1 MAAKKKKPV
10 DEVLTKV
17 TLEPEPTKS
26 LSIVDKMAERHG
38 MERDTFLRVL
48 NATVMPKSAK
58 PEQAAAF
65 LMICEK
71 YDLDPFASEVYA
83 FPGQGGV
90 KALVGVDGFISIA
103 NRNPAFDGLSY
114 EHAFN
119 EAGDITAITCTVH
132 RKDRAQP
139 TSATEYMAECVGRS
153 PIWKTMPNR
162 MLRHKAT
169 IQAIRLAFGMAG
181 LGDVD
186 EYREVQNDVEGDA
199 PDLNAIVTKGEGE

>member
-1 MAAKKKKPV
+1 MAKKKVK
-10 DEVLTKV
+10 DEDTVTKV
-17 TLEPEPTKS
+17 TLAQEPTKS
-26 LSIVDKMAERHG
+26 LSIVDKMAERFH
-38 MERDTFLRVL
+38 MDRDAFLRVL
-48 NATVMPKSAK
+48 NGTVMPKGTK

-65 LMICEK
+65 LMICER
-71 YDLDPFASEVYA
+71 YELDPFASEIFA

-90 KALVGVDGFISIA
+90 KALVGVDGFLSIA

-114 EHAFN
+114 EHQFN
-119 EAGDITAITCTVH
+119 ESGDITSITCTVH

-153 PIWKTMPNR
+153 PIWKSMPNR

-181 LGDVD
+181 LGDLD
-186 EYREVQNDVEGDA
+186 EYKEVSNKVESDA
-199 PDLNAIVTKGEGE
+199 PDLNSLVTGAEGV

>member
-1 MAAKKKKPV
+1 MAAKKKPA
-10 DEVLTKV
+10 EVVTKV
-17 TLEPEPTKS
+17 TLAPEPTKS
-26 LSIVDKMAERHG
+26 ASIVDKMAERFG
-38 MERDTFLRVL
+38 MERDSFLRVL
-48 NATVMPKSAK
+48 NATVMPNKATQ
-58 PEQAAAF
+58 EQAAAF
-65 LMICEK
+65 LMICER
-71 YDLDPFASEVYA
+71 YELDPFASEVFA

-90 KALVGVDGFISIA
+90 KALVSVDGFISIA

-114 EHAFN
+114 EHAFD
-119 EAGDITAITCTVH
+119 EGGKLTAITCTVH
-132 RKDRAQP
+132 RKDRSMP

-186 EYREVQNDVEGDA
+186 EYKEVQNKAESDA
-199 PDLNAIVTKGEGE
+199 PDLNNLLTSAGE